1 MHDTDKLDL
10 KHELGRK
17 AIHVTS
23 LLIIFIFI
31 YFGKPA
37 VLYFLTFSLI
47 IILSVEYFR
56 IEWDFKV
63 PFLDRFFREKERHV
77 YGGEIFFIV
86 GAFIAISAFS
96 KEIAIAAIL
105 MTTFGDMAGSLVGK
119 SIGRHKI
126 PKMEKKT
133 VEGSSAEFFV
143 NIIIGYVIFIYFA
156 AQPQYPH
163 PEMIIIVMALTATIV
178 ETVTNKLDDNLIIPV
193 FAGSA
198 GEILLILFKFTGH
211 S

>member
-1 MHDTDKLDL
+1 MQDTDKLDL
-10 KHELGRK
+10 KHEFGRK

-31 YFGKPA
+31 YFGKSA

-56 IEWDFKV
+56 IEWDFKL

-86 GAFIAISAFS
+86 GAFIAISVFS
-96 KEIAIAAIL
+96 EEIAIAAIL

-119 SIGRHKI
+119 SIGRYKI
-126 PKMEKKT
+126 PKLEKKT

-156 AQPQYPH
+156 RQPQYLH
-163 PEMIIIVMALTATIV
+163 PEMIILSMALTATIV

-198 GEILLILFKFTGH
+198 GEILLILFKFTGA
-211 S
+211 